1 MIVLALT
8 GFVVIL
14 GSNIADPK
22 KVYDFEGY
30 CYKEDDWWSLFSA
43 IGT

>member
-1 MIVLALT
+1 M
-8 GFVVIL
+8 
-14 GSNIADPK
+14 ADPR
-22 KVYDFEGY
+22 KVYDWEGY